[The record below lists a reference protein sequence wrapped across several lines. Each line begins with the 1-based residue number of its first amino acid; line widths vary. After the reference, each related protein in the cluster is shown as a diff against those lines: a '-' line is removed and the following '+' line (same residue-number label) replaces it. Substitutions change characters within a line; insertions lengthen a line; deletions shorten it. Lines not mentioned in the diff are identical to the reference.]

1 MSFNTLINNY
11 NQHEYIQ
18 NSISVF
24 YFLCTRTDEYSLSY
38 LSICFE
44 KIIKLII
51 SLLKNVII
59 SIFQYVCVSLPIL
72 LCGFYILL
80 ILNPCKAEIKLHETL

>member
-1 MSFNTLINNY
+1 MKKKKTLFILKIKKKSK
-11 NQHEYIQ
+11 EK
-18 NSISVF
+18 
-24 YFLCTRTDEYSLSY
+24 
-38 LSICFE
+38 

-80 ILNPCKAEIKLHETL
+80 ILNPCKAEIMLHEIL